1 MLETDT
7 KLFPSLSVEFT
18 DEIRRYWI
26 TDPMNNWI
34 PYTTELS
41 VCSHNGCK
49 LFPDGRIEDLQ
60 HVKSDAP
67 KCIYL
72 GLFLN
77 IWGHCI
83 TDNLKK
89 LWFLRTVECRKLQCE
104 GYSIC
109 CALQGKDKQFISNFK
124 ELLSYLD
131 INADDI
137 RVVTDVETFSVL
149 IEPDNALDDK
159 HHLHQEYKNTI
170 DIIRKNIPYDEKLP
184 KKIYFSRSNLH
195 NGRDFGEEYLEQVFS
210 QLGYTIIHPEEL
222 TTEVQLKMLKSCD
235 SFASTEGS
243 ISHNVMFCRPD
254 VDAIIVRKTRSCN
267 GYQYSSN
274 VVCGGHFTY
283 IDAHLSIWNIFGND
297 FGPFF
302 LYVND
307 NLVSFAKSRGLAIK
321 KQFPRMKFLHYIL
334 KVLFYAVRYRCR
346 IIPIGDYHYYLTR
359 LKRDFVS

>member
-1 MLETDT
+1 M
-7 KLFPSLSVEFT
+7 KLYSSLSVEYV

-26 TDPMNNWI
+26 TDPMNDWI
-34 PYTTELS
+34 PYSNPLS
-41 VCSHNGCK
+41 VCVHNGCK
-49 LFPDGRIEDLQ
+49 LYPDGKIEELSY
-60 HVKSDAP
+60 VDAKAS

-89 LWFLRTVECRKLQCE
+89 LWFLRTDECRKLLND

-109 CALQGKDKQFISNFK
+109 CTLQGPNKEFISHFK
-124 ELLSYLD
+124 ELLNYLG

-137 RVVTDVETFSVL
+137 HIVSDVESFSELV
-149 IEPDNALDDK
+149 EPDNALDEK

-170 DIIRKNIPYDEKLP
+170 DVIRQNIPYDANMP

-195 NGRDFGEEYLEQVFS
+195 NGRDFGEKYLEEVFS

-254 VDAIIVRKTRSCN
+254 VDAIIIRKTRSCN
-267 GYQYSSN
+267 GYQYTAN
-274 VVCGGHFTY
+274 VICGCNLTY
-283 IDAHLSIWNIFGND
+283 VDAHMSIWNIFGND

-307 NLVSFAKSRGLAIK
+307 NVVSFAKSRGLTVK
-321 KQFPRMKFLHYIL
+321 KHFPKVEFLRYIS
-334 KVLFYAVRYRCR
+334 KVLFYSFRFRQRVLS
-346 IIPIGDYHYYLTR
+346 IGDYQFYWKR
-359 LKRDFVS
+359 LKRDFLS